1 MCMADHTLNIDGMTC
16 ASCVARVEK
25 ALCKVPGVQAASVNL
40 ATEQAQVSAQGE
52 TDPLLLLAAIQ
63 RAGYEASLVQADA
76 DGLAEPVHRRH
87 DEGWKVAVAA
97 GLSLPPTAQPT
108 QLKAALSA
116 SRCTAGSMLW
126 VCTSTAKVANS
137 WLMLIGTLPF
147 LSRAFLFTGTEPA
160 VSSASF

>member
-1 MCMADHTLNIDGMTC
+1 
-16 ASCVARVEK
+16 VR
-25 ALCKVPGVQAASVNL
+25 VQALRAAS
-40 ATEQAQVSAQGE
+40 T
-52 TDPLLLLAAIQ
+52 
-63 RAGYEASLVQADA
+63 
-76 DGLAEPVHRRH
+76 
-87 DEGWKVAVAA
+87 A

-126 VCTSTAKVANS
+126 VCTSTAKAANS

-147 LSRAFLFTGTEPA
+147 LSRTFLFTGTEPA